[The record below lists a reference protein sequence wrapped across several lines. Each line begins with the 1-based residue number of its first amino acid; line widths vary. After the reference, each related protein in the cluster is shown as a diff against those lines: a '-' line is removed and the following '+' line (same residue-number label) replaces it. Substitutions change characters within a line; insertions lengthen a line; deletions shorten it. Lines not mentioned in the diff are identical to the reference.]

1 MISDSES
8 NWDSRYSST
17 PSVWSL
23 EPNEF
28 VVQELSDLPVGKMAD
43 VAGGEG
49 RNALWFASRGWQV
62 ENVEFSKV
70 ALEKFVDRAK
80 TAGHTELVTSNLAD
94 ATSAKLLTEP
104 TLSVVAYLQ
113 LPWVDLEKALDNLL
127 VQQSSG
133 VIFGVWHGARN
144 LVDGYGGPQSEA
156 MLVSEAQLKDWA
168 EKHGLTVKVRERLR
182 TVKTDAGDRQAI
194 DVTLFAQLFS

>member
-1 MISDSES
+1 
-8 NWDSRYSST
+8 
-17 PSVWSL
+17 
-23 EPNEF
+23 
-28 VVQELSDLPVGKMAD
+28 MAD

-80 TAGHTELVTSNLAD
+80 KAGLTQLVTSNLAD

-104 TLSVVAYLQ
+104 TLSVMAYLQ

-144 LVDGYGGPQSEA
+144 LADGYGGPQSAA
-156 MLVSEAQLKDWA
+156 MLVSEAQLNDWA

>member
-1 MISDSES
+1 MCSEAALG
-8 NWDSRYSST
+8 WDARYASS

-23 EPNEF
+23 DPNEF
-28 VVQELSDLPVGKMAD
+28 VVAELSELPVGKMVD

-49 RNALWFASRGWQV
+49 RNALWFAARGWQV

-70 ALEKFVDRAK
+70 ALEKFADRANK
-80 TAGHTELVTSNLAD
+80 AGLTELVTSNLAD

-113 LPWVDLEKALDNLL
+113 LPWTDLEKALDNLL
-127 VQQSSG
+127 VQQCSG

-144 LVDGYGGPQSEA
+144 LVDGYGGPPSA
-156 MLVSEAQLKDWA
+156 AVLVSESQLTEWA
-168 EKHGLTVKVRERLR
+168 EKHCLDFTVQERIR
-182 TVKTDAGDRQAI
+182 SVKTDGGDRQAI
-194 DVTLFAQLFS
+194 DVTLFAQL

>member
-1 MISDSES
+1 MLSEAALG
-8 NWDSRYSST
+8 WDARYASS

-23 EPNEF
+23 DPNEF
-28 VVQELSDLPVGKMAD
+28 VVAELSELPIGKMVD

-49 RNALWFASRGWQV
+49 RNALWFAARGWQV

-70 ALEKFVDRAK
+70 ALEKFANRAK
-80 TAGHTELVTSNLAD
+80 KAGLTELVTSNLAD

-144 LVDGYGGPQSEA
+144 LVDGYGGPPSAA
-156 MLVSEAQLKDWA
+156 MLVSESQLTEWA
-168 EKHGLTVKVRERLR
+168 EKHGLDFRVQERIR
-182 TVKTDAGDRQAI
+182 SVKTDAGDRQAI
-194 DVTLFAQLFS
+194 DVTLFAQL